1 MRTAD
6 VDSSRYTSEMF
17 KDGIGS
23 SSPPPSHSQCEYTTA
38 NIPYTFLEPFRLALI
53 LRGMS
58 KDETID
64 GSKIAA
70 LILSRMPAKD
80 QERIMS
86 SIQAKSPSIAA
97 KLEDSLFNFERI
109 AQLNDLAVQDL
120 LKEIPHRDI
129 VISLKA
135 APERVKE
142 KLLEN
147 MSESKQRMV
156 EDDFSTLPPMRISD
170 VQAAQ
175 RRILKKLEELY
186 PEGGIGNN
194 QRSVLPRL
202 A

>member
-1 MRTAD
+1 MLLLALPSLIARSDLFLNSAPPVAD
-6 VDSSRYTSEMF
+6 LGARPNYPLTPL
-17 KDGIGS
+17 KRRL
-23 SSPPPSHSQCEYTTA
+23 
-38 NIPYTFLEPFRLALI
+38 FLEPFSSALI

-97 KLEDSLFNFERI
+97 KLEDSLFNFDRI
-109 AQLNDLAVQDL
+109 AQLNDHAVQDL

-135 APERVKE
+135 AGERVKE

-147 MSESKQRMV
+147 MSESKQRLV
-156 EDDFSTLPPMRISD
+156 EEDFSTLPPMRVSD

-186 PEGGIGNN
+186 PEGGIGAS

>member
-1 MRTAD
+1 
-6 VDSSRYTSEMF
+6 
-17 KDGIGS
+17 
-23 SSPPPSHSQCEYTTA
+23 
-38 NIPYTFLEPFRLALI
+38 
-53 LRGMS
+53 MS

-64 GSKIAA
+64 GAKIAA
-70 LILSRMPAKD
+70 LILSRMPSRD

-86 SIQAKSPSIAA
+86 SIQAANPTIAA
-97 KLEDSLFNFERI
+97 KLEDSLFNFDRI
-109 AQLNDLAVQDL
+109 AQLNDHAVQDL

-135 APERVKE
+135 AGDQVKE

-147 MSESKQRMV
+147 MSESKQRLV
-156 EDDFSTLPPMRISD
+156 QDDFSSLPPMRISD

-175 RRILKKLEELY
+175 RRILRKLEELY
-186 PEGGIGNN
+186 PENGIGAH

>member
-1 MRTAD
+1 
-6 VDSSRYTSEMF
+6 
-17 KDGIGS
+17 
-23 SSPPPSHSQCEYTTA
+23 
-38 NIPYTFLEPFRLALI
+38 
-53 LRGMS
+53 MS

-97 KLEDSLFNFERI
+97 KLEDSLFNFDRI
-109 AQLNDLAVQDL
+109 AQLNDHAVQDL

-135 APERVKE
+135 AGERVKE

-147 MSESKQRMV
+147 MSESKQRLV
-156 EDDFSTLPPMRISD
+156 EEDFSTLPPMRVSD

-186 PEGGIGNN
+186 PEGGIGAS

>member
-1 MRTAD
+1 
-6 VDSSRYTSEMF
+6 
-17 KDGIGS
+17 
-23 SSPPPSHSQCEYTTA
+23 
-38 NIPYTFLEPFRLALI
+38 
-53 LRGMS
+53 
-58 KDETID
+58 
-64 GSKIAA
+64 
-70 LILSRMPAKD
+70 
-80 QERIMS
+80 MS

-97 KLEDSLFNFERI
+97 KLEDSLFNFDRI
-109 AQLNDLAVQDL
+109 AQLNDHAVQDL

-135 APERVKE
+135 AGERVKE

-147 MSESKQRMV
+147 MSESKQRLV
-156 EDDFSTLPPMRISD
+156 QDDYSTLPPMRISD

-186 PEGGIGNN
+186 PEGGIGSN